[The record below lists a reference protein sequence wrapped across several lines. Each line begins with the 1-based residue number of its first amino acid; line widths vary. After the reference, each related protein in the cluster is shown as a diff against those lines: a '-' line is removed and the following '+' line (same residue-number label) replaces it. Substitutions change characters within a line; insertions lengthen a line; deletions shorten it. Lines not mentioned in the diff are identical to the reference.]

1 MTSHRPQSDPAFLAA
16 YGSAIVEIRDQRGMD
31 RRELAEAAG
40 LSYSYLSAI
49 ESGSKMPSPQLEAAI
64 AAALGVS
71 PTELLAKANGAVDP
85 LGASTDGSAFVERQ
99 SRMQESGDRLLY
111 ARSVE
116 SPRQREQEGISPSGA
131 HAELRVLLERM
142 SAEDAAALVAMARR
156 LVDRN
161 PQPQRRPQRSPWRG
175 SHGKELRTTAYLQF
189 WTEYVTKVTNR
200 GLDWVDGRRP
210 EPRSFFTTSSPIKGA
225 SLSASFARNR
235 MLRHELYINRGSR
248 EANLDLLDQLR
259 THRGVIERAYG
270 RPIDFE
276 DPGQERRA
284 VRIAEYRE
292 GHISRTDEHGDYIE
306 WFIDAGLRM
315 RRAIA
320 AYLEAGGTD

>member
-1 MTSHRPQSDPAFLAA
+1 
-16 YGSAIVEIRDQRGMD
+16 MD

-49 ESGSKMPSPQLEAAI
+49 ESGSKMPSPQLEGAI

-71 PTELLAKANGAVDP
+71 PAELLARANGVLEPTEPQDP
-85 LGASTDGSAFVERQ
+85 DSESSMFYVARAAQPV
-99 SRMQESGDRLLY
+99 SRHQRAAARLDDRARTPSGDP
-111 ARSVE
+111 E
-116 SPRQREQEGISPSGA
+116 WISPSGA

-161 PQPQRRPQRSPWRG
+161 PQPAGRSHRSPWSG
-175 SHGKELRTTAYLQF
+175 SQGRELRTAAYLQF
-189 WTEYVTKVTNR
+189 WTDYVTKVTNR
-200 GLDWVDGRRP
+200 GLDWVEGRRP
-210 EPRSFFTTSSPIKGA
+210 EPRSYFTTASPIKGA

-235 MLRHELYINRGSR
+235 RIRHELYINRGSR
-248 EANLDLLDQLR
+248 EANLDLLDQLKA
-259 THRGVIERAYG
+259 HRAVIERAYG
-270 RPIDFE
+270 RPLDFE

-284 VRIAEYRE
+284 VRIAEYRK

-306 WFIDAGLRM
+306 WYIECGLSM

-320 AYLEAGGTD
+320 AYLDATGSG